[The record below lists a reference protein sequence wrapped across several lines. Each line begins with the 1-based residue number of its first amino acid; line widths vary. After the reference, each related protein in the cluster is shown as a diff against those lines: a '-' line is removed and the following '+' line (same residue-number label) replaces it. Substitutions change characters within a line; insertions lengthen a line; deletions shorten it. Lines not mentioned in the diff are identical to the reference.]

1 MTQNSRRYLFCVYYN
16 HYDDSVEG
24 VKLQTSGVLQSRNF
38 ALARAKGSQAGAL
51 QSISKR
57 FADG

>member
-38 ALARAKGSQAGAL
+38 ALARAKPQAGAL